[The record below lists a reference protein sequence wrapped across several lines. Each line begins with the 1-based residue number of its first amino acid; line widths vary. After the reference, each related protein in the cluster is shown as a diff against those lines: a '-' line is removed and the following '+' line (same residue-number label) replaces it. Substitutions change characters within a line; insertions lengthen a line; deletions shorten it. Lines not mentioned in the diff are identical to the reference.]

1 MWIIHKEL
9 KTNFA
14 TSIPATAS
22 NKRTII
28 KMMQQ
33 QPHFFL
39 PAFERS
45 ISKLAEK
52 EESYTLLILSLRY
65 LTLKF
70 FIWGT
75 LIC

>member
-1 MWIIHKEL
+1 
-9 KTNFA
+9 
-14 TSIPATAS
+14 
-22 NKRTII
+22 
-28 KMMQQ
+28 MMQQ

-39 PAFERS
+39 PALERS

-70 FIWGT
+70 FI
-75 LIC
+75 